1 MHPFKIRL
9 AFDNGMYVV
18 RPKMIQ
24 NIGEAGKKE
33 QKRQETTKMRKS
45 CRNSKKR
52 T

>member
-24 NIGEAGKKE
+24 NIGEAGKKRTE
-33 QKRQETTKMRKS
+33 KTRENENEEILQE
-45 CRNSKKR
+45 
-52 T
+52 